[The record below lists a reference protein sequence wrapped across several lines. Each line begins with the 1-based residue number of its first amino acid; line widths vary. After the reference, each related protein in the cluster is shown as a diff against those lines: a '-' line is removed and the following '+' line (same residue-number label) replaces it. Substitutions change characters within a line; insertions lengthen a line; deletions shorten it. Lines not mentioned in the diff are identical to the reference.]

1 MTGPTFQNLSR
12 RALENVSTPNIML
25 DGVIRVNKN
34 RYDATA
40 NPTGIINMGVAENR
54 LMLQELADIMRPVNT
69 VEPVLFGYGESPSG
83 SLQLR
88 KNLAHN
94 IFNRYFN
101 PHEQVH
107 EDHIVV
113 SAGCS
118 AVVDNFTFVAC
129 DPGDGIIITTPFY
142 GGFNTDVEAKSKA
155 KIIAV
160 RLEDQNPFT
169 TDSLQTIQNAIDKAE
184 SSGTR
189 VRAMIIS
196 NPHNPLGRT
205 FSLEIIQGFLR
216 LAAKNKIHVL
226 FDEIYALSMF
236 DQFLTGRAK
245 EEQGDLQPFISVL
258 SLPNIEDFCPKELV
272 HVAYGMSKDFCLNGF
287 RLGCLVSPWNNE
299 FIKAY
304 KTIAV
309 FNWISSTTEAMCT
322 HLLSDGAVIDRFTKT
337 NQQRLAESYTFAS
350 DFLRSHDI
358 PFIPAHAGHFL
369 WMDLRKYIPASLT
382 ASALAGDRA
391 AELKL
396 WHAMIDEGAYVNLGL
411 AFTERTVGFFR
422 LTFSLPVPMLQ
433 LGLERMMRAIERV
446 SRE

>member
-1 MTGPTFQNLSR
+1 MVVTTKSPHQNLSQ
-12 RALENVSTPNIML
+12 RALENTAKENVML

-40 NPTGIINMGVAENR
+40 NPKGIINMGVAENR
-54 LMLQELADIMRPVNT
+54 LMTAELTKI
-69 VEPVLFGYGESPSG
+69 LFGYGESPSG
-83 SLQLR
+83 SQQLR
-88 KNLAHN
+88 ANLANN

-101 PHEQVH
+101 PHEKVH

-118 AVVDNFTFVAC
+118 AVIDNFTFVAC
-129 DPGDGIIITTPFY
+129 DPSDGVIITTPFY

-155 KIIAV
+155 NIIAV

-184 SSGTR
+184 ASGTR
-189 VRAMIIS
+189 VRAMILS

-205 FSLEIIQGFLR
+205 FSLEMIQGYLR
-216 LAAKNKIHVL
+216 LAGQNKIHVV

-236 DQFLTGRAK
+236 DHLLTGEAK
-245 EEQGDLQPFISVL
+245 DEQLERQPFISVL

-287 RLGCLVSPWNNE
+287 RLGCLVSPWNKE

-304 KTIAV
+304 KSIAV
-309 FNWISSTTEAMCT
+309 FNWIASTTEAMCT
-322 HLLSDGAVIDRFTKT
+322 HLLSDGKVIDEFTRT
-337 NQQRLAESYTFAS
+337 NQERLAESYTETAN
-350 DFLRSHDI
+350 FLRAHKI
-358 PFIPAHAGHFL
+358 PFIPAQAGHFL
-369 WMDLRKYIPASLT
+369 WMDLRQFIPQSLV
-382 ASALAGDRA
+382 ASAQAGDRE

-396 WHAMIDEGAYVNLGL
+396 WYAMLDEGVYVNLGL

-422 LTFSLPVPMLQ
+422 LTFSLPVPMLK

-446 SRE
+446 QRGD